1 MKGSVNWKIT
11 PRIDY
16 RRGVYHKQCT
26 PSSRDQLQSRMEACR
41 WIRVSFQPFK
51 LVNSPGKL
59 DSPFLLPKD
68 GEAPTEYSFWLV
80 LPYHTNCKM

>member
-1 MKGSVNWKIT
+1 MNWKIT
-11 PRIDY
+11 QHIGY
-16 RRGVYHKQCT
+16 RRGVYHEQCI
-26 PSSRDQLQSRMEACR
+26 PSSRDQLQSRTEAWNC
-41 WIRVSFQPFK
+41 IRVSFQTFK

-80 LPYHTNCKM
+80 LPLHTNCKM